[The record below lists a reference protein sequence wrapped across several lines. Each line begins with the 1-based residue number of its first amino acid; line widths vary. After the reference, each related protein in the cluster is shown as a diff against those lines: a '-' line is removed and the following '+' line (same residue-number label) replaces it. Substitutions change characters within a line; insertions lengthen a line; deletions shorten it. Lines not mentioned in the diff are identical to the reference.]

1 MKTARGALRKNIP
14 GYAGGGFIDGL
25 KRAVGMAPAETM
37 REKFAR
43 QDAERMAK
51 QAPPVP
57 KPVMT
62 APEGQTAVTS
72 YAAGTLTG
80 DRKKQMED
88 AIGKKVGGAI
98 RGKGTGTS
106 DEIPIMASNGE
117 FMIKASS
124 VKKIGIEALEALNA
138 IGDQPDEKDSPAE
151 AAREY
156 GDAESSAEDK
166 TEPKG
171 AEKAGYKC
179 GGAVRKKMAAGGLVD
194 PANPDP
200 NAVTPTVVP
209 AVAPTAPAAAPVAAA
224 PVTQNPLYTPGSAQ
238 DPKASVNIVAGS
250 KSPFAGPTLGEQAIA
265 TPPPK
270 PQGALRTPSLMAT
283 APAAVASTPAIPPI
297 QPPVIK
303 MFAGGPVDE
312 AARKALLAQIP
323 TGGTGAG
330 PTPQP
335 DPTQSASGTELGRN
349 VNNAINAIPAGT
361 LGRGLVSGG
370 VKVADALVN
379 SERIGRVAA
388 GAVRAMPYAVPVAAA
403 GALGIASSQ
412 ATPTTQAQ
420 AAPVPPAGT
429 VAQPST
435 PVAAPVTAP
444 AVDSAPV
451 AQAPAQPSFDPLAAK
466 AARDEQTQKDIALGN
481 QMEATRKS
489 NEADAYA
496 AQDRGIDTSIAIAAK
511 VDAERARQR
520 AENTLSSTTDNAA
533 TRAQKAAATQ
543 TLGALDQQASQ
554 TAGNEAAARRSTQ
567 ADATTRRD
575 QDLRAQGQAVQ
586 AGALRANQK
595 MAQDKFAQDS
605 KGAAIDQQGKVQ
617 IQALQNALLAE
628 QDPAK
633 RQLIEDNLRAVQGK
647 YEKAVPQKYTV
658 YNLPDTVDANGNVV
672 RGGQGALDADGRPI
686 DIRPPKAQPQF
697 ETGKVYT
704 DAKGNRAKWD
714 GKTFV
719 PA

>member
-138 IGDQPDEKDSPAE
+138 VGDQPDEKDGKAE
-151 AAREY
+151 AKAEY
-156 GDAESSAEDK
+156 GM
-166 TEPKG
+166 
-171 AEKAGYKC
+171 KC
-179 GGAVRKKMAAGGLVD
+179 GGAVRKMADGGLVPPVPTT
-194 PANPDP
+194 PA
-200 NAVTPTVVP
+200 P
-209 AVAPTAPAAAPVAAA
+209 AVAPVAAPAVAPVAATPA
-224 PVTQNPLYTPGSAQ
+224 MKTPQFYTPGSAQ
-238 DPKASVNIVAGS
+238 DPHASAGMPTGATEKAPVPGAITQESAAG
-250 KSPFAGPTLGEQAIA
+250 L
-265 TPPPK
+265 PK
-270 PQGALRTPSLMAT
+270 GALRTPSLMAT
-283 APAAVASTPAIPPI
+283 APAAVAPTPSIPPI

-349 VNNAINAIPAGT
+349 ANNAISALAP
-361 LGRGLVSGG
+361 LSGG
-370 VKVADALVN
+370 TALVRGA
-379 SERIGRVAA
+379 SRLGAALGTSATAGKIATGVAQAMPYVVPAVAA
-388 GAVRAMPYAVPVAAA
+388 GS
-403 GALGIASSQ
+403 LGIASSQ
-412 ATPTTQAQ
+412 AAPPPQAQ

-429 VAQPST
+429 AGQSPA
-435 PVAAPVTAP
+435 PVAAPVAAP
-444 AVDSAPV
+444 SVDSAPV
-451 AQAPAQPSFDPLAAK
+451 AAAPAQPATDPLAAK
-466 AARDEQTQKDIALGN
+466 AERDAQTQKDIALGN
-481 QMEATRKS
+481 QMEATRKAS
-489 NEADAYA
+489 EAEGYA

-511 VDAERARQR
+511 VDAERARQH
-520 AENTLSSTTDNAA
+520 AQNTLSSTTDNAA
-533 TRAQKAAATQ
+533 TRTQKVAAAQ
-543 TLGALDQQASQ
+543 ALAALDGQASQ
-554 TAGNEAAARRSTQ
+554 TAGNEAAARRTNQ
-567 ADATTRRD
+567 ADQTQRRG
-575 QDLRAQGQAVQ
+575 QDIQAQGQAVQ

-595 MAQDKFAQDS
+595 LAQDRFGIEQSQEARNAAKAGIDAKQQARLQAAFDAYDKDPSEENASRVRVLTNKEKAAPPDS
-605 KGAAIDQQGKVQ
+605 WGIRKVTAADGSVTEIPYNKHTGEDRGSQQAKTTTKAEYDKLPKGAT
-617 IQALQNALLAE
+617 
-628 QDPAK
+628 
-633 RQLIEDNLRAVQGK
+633 
-647 YEKAVPQKYTV
+647 YTA
-658 YNLPDTVDANGNVV
+658 PDGSP
-672 RGGQGALDADGRPI
+672 RI
-686 DIRPPKAQPQF
+686 
-697 ETGKVYT
+697 
-704 DAKGNRAKWD
+704 KG
-714 GKTFV
+714 
-719 PA
+719 